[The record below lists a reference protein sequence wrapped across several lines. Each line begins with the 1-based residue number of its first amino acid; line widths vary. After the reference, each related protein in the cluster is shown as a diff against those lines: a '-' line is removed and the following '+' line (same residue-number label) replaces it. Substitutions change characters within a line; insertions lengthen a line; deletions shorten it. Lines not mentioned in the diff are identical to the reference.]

1 VLLALMQ
8 QKAPRKPP
16 LDVEALR
23 VVVTGRAGKKRV
35 GSAMEMWAD
44 NTKRPLLSAVARD
57 TGFPLAIAAV
67 MHGRGEI
74 PGTGVQAPEE
84 VVPPEPF
91 FRELKK
97 RGFTFK
103 RWSVKP

>member
-1 VLLALMQ
+1 
-8 QKAPRKPP
+8 
-16 LDVEALR
+16 VEALR
-23 VVVTGRAGKKRV
+23 VLVTGRSGKRRV

-44 NTKRPLLSAVARD
+44 NTTRPQLSAVARD

-74 PGTGVQAPEE
+74 PGVGLQAPEE